1 MEEGL
6 GGTMATTADITT
18 TSRAPVPLIM
28 AGEGEVQRRPP
39 GGQIVGDILVEVT
52 AITAGVMEDQDTTQD
67 IMGDGTMVEDGTTE
81 EEGASGTV
89 NVPAR

>member
-1 MEEGL
+1 M
-6 GGTMATTADITT
+6 
-18 TSRAPVPLIM
+18 
-28 AGEGEVQRRPP
+28 
-39 GGQIVGDILVEVT
+39 GDILVEVM

-67 IMGDGTMVEDGTTE
+67 TMGDGTMVEDGTVE